1 MLASLRSGDGRHD
14 RNTWTISLEYAGL
27 EVEDLR
33 QSLGG
38 KLAVGKRPPQK
49 KPLAPLF
56 TWCILYLDHYTAM

>member
-38 KLAVGKRPPQK
+38 KLAVGKRPP
-49 KPLAPLF
+49 
-56 TWCILYLDHYTAM
+56 